1 MWRERKPFFTVGVCV
16 RESGYKLIY
25 SNGNNFE
32 EYLKNKGKIN
42 VWLCNFFPGS
52 IPRELYIPL

>member
-1 MWRERKPFFTVGVCV
+1 MH
-16 RESGYKLIY
+16 

-32 EYLKNKGKIN
+32 EYLKNKDKIN
-42 VWLCNFFPGS
+42 VWLCNFFPGN